1 MAKKDKDLS
10 KEAKYNPEMATE
22 AYRLKS
28 EHGYSNVQVAANLKI
43 SREQLNR
50 WAKDVARKPEFA
62 KALARGEEAAEAYHE
77 LRLQELAS
85 GNGQGKGNV
94 TAAIYYMRCRFKGK
108 WQQDGTNNSKVE
120 IEHKYSGMTPEQLQ
134 KYVQSRLELTKTLGI
149 TIEGKC
155 SRVKHIEQ
163 GAD

>member
-1 MAKKDKDLS
+1 MAKPDIA
-10 KEAKYNPEMATE
+10 KETKYKSSMADE

-28 EHGYSNVQVAANLKI
+28 EQGFSNIQVAAALRI

-50 WAKDVARKPEFA
+50 WSKDITRRPEFV
-62 KALARGEEAAEAYHE
+62 KAIARGEEAAEAYHE
-77 LRLQELAS
+77 AKLQDLC
-85 GNGQGKGNV
+85 NGSNKGNT
-94 TAAIYYMRCRFKGK
+94 TAQIYYMRVRFKGK

-134 KYVQSRLELTKTLGI
+134 KYVQNKLELTKQLGI

-155 SRVKHIEQ
+155 DRVKSIEQ
-163 GAD
+163 RPD